1 MTTIRQASEN
11 GGFFVVPLSTNGL
24 RRMGSG
30 VTRKNLVTP
39 LIFKGLQC
47 KKTSYNTIGGK
58 HTLGGTPYRKNYA
71 GIGDTYDESKD
82 AFISPKP
89 KEFDSWT
96 LNEDTCQWT
105 APVEYPND
113 DKIYSWDEENL
124 QWVESNQIEIP

>member
-1 MTTIRQASEN
+1 MAHYAFLDENNIVVEVITGVDEGSQGRTIEQIEESYAS
-11 GGFFVVPLSTNGL
+11 
-24 RRMGSG
+24 
-30 VTRKNLVTP
+30 
-39 LIFKGLQC
+39 FKGLQC